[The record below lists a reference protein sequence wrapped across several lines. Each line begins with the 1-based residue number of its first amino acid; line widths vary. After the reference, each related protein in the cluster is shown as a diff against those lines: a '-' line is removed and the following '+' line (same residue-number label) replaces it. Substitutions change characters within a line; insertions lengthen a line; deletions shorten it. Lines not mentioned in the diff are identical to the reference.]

1 MSHLPTERLA
11 ALVDEPPTGSELAH
25 LGSCA
30 DCARE
35 RASYQTLAEL
45 ANAESA
51 RIGVPIT
58 RWDQLAQRLVADG
71 VIDDGADRLVR
82 PVGAHDRRQLWVQ
95 AAAAVLLVVG
105 GMMGGRY
112 TAGAGLLPSVQ
123 RPPASSAQP
132 TSGAESTTRFASV
145 DEARAAQRRAQLTY
159 QSATAFLAALDTSN
173 RAPDTPASMRT
184 RLAALDRT
192 RQVMGEALQ
201 DSPYDPV
208 INGYYIS
215 ASGQREATLQQ
226 LNTVMPASMRL
237 TSY

>member
-25 LGSCA
+25 LASCA

-45 ANAESA
+45 ANAEST

-58 RWDQLAQRLVADG
+58 EWNQLAQRLMADG
-71 VIDDGADRLVR
+71 MIDDGAERVAGRVVDRPRRR
-82 PVGAHDRRQLWVQ
+82 PWLQ

-105 GMMGGRY
+105 GLLGGRY
-112 TAGAGLLPSVQ
+112 TAGAALLPSTH
-123 RPPASSAQP
+123 RLPAPGTQP
-132 TSGAESTTRFASV
+132 GSGAEPTARFASV

-173 RAPDTPASMRT
+173 RAPETPASMRT

-215 ASGQREATLQQ
+215 ASGQREATLRQ
-226 LNTVMPASMRL
+226 LNTVMPASMRI

>member
-11 ALVDEPPTGSELAH
+11 ALVEEPPTGAELAH
-25 LGSCA
+25 LASCA

-45 ANAESA
+45 AGSEST
-51 RIGVPIT
+51 RIGIPIT

-71 VIDDGADRLVR
+71 LIDDGAQRPAGRVR
-82 PVGAHDRRQLWVQ
+82 AQAGRRPWLQ

-112 TAGAGLLPSVQ
+112 TAGAGLLPSAQ
-123 RPPASSAQP
+123 RPQP
-132 TSGAESTTRFASV
+132 PGARPGSGAESTTRFVSV

-159 QSATAFLAALDTSN
+159 QSATAFLAALDTSS